1 MRTAPFVPEQLDEVI
16 ELCEAEG
23 WATLT
28 EDPARALRAFTAPG
42 VVTLVA
48 LDDDEEVVGFAQ
60 TLTDGAVQAYL
71 ARLIVAE
78 GDVAAASGGLLLA
91 RSLAASGALRADLL
105 AAEGSEDF
113 YRSFPHRQ
121 GPGFRITLEE
131 DGAGLASW
139 PPPREPDD
147 PTPT

>member
-1 MRTAPFVPEQLDEVI
+1 VRIAPFVPEQLDEVI
-16 ELCEAEG
+16 QLCGLEG
-23 WATLT
+23 WTTLT

-48 LDDDEEVVGFAQ
+48 LSDEGEIVGFAQ

-71 ARLIVAE
+71 ARLIVAQ
-78 GDVAAASGGLLLA
+78 GVRRSGIGRLLVAQA
-91 RSLAASGALRADLL
+91 LAASGALRADLL

-121 GPGFRITLEE
+121 GLGYRITLEE
-131 DGAGLASW
+131 EAEGMASW
-139 PPPREPDD
+139 PPPQDS
-147 PTPT
+147 